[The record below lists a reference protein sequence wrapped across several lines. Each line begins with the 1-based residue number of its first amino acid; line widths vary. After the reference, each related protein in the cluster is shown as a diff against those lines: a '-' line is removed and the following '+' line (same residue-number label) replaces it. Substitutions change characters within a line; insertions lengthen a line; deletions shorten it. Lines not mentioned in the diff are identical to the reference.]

1 MGVGASGSFVD
12 LGVIADAPEQLSV
25 EGIQNLAELLLEVL
39 GHRVGIDELVNYL
52 GVSGV
57 RQVVLGF
64 KFADDLPLVRLE
76 IVAHQLHKI
85 LVLVLEKYV
94 FLGVF
99 DFHEVVELLLGLQRS
114 DLTGRARPPSDHVV
128 LEDDPR
134 FAVLQTVME
143 DEKVHLI
150 SREPIDN
157 WLVEISSLV
166 YPSVVH
172 VAIPAAES
180 SLGSDQ
186 NLLFPVVHQHRGQ
199 LGPFGLHQQTEVVDP
214 VIVFS
219 WLSLALHR
227 VRLADVEAIL
237 ELRKHYLQSVVEA
250 LELVEG
256 SLNPEGI
263 LGLGV
268 DQVSPVSVD
277 VYRSFLE
284 HHLLRL
290 AQRVLEVLQILD
302 FVLV

>member
-277 VYRSFLE
+277 VYRGFLE